1 MATITSNEVRTF
13 KDLDLNFTIHP
24 VKKDINK
31 HIGTNAIVN
40 SIKNLVLFNKYER
53 PFNPEF
59 GSSLRNLLFEN
70 ADAFTATLIER
81 EISEM
86 IKIYEPRAQVQQVVA
101 RASPDENGFYVEL
114 NFFVINL
121 TTPVQITFF
130 LERIR

>member
-1 MATITSNEVRTF
+1 MATVITNEARTF

-31 HIGTNAIVN
+31 HVGTNAVVN
-40 SIKNLVLFNKYER
+40 SITNLVLFNKYER

-86 IKIYEPRAQVQQVVA
+86 ISLYEPRAQVDTIVA
-101 RASPDENGFYVEL
+101 RASPDDNGFYVEL
-114 NFFVINL
+114 SFFVINL
-121 TTPVQITFF
+121 TSPVKITFF

>member
-1 MATITSNEVRTF
+1 MATVTTNEVRTF

-31 HIGTNAIVN
+31 HVGVNAVVN
-40 SIKNLVLFNKYER
+40 SIKNLVLYNHYER

-59 GSSLRNLLFEN
+59 GSSLRKLLFEN
-70 ADAFTATLIER
+70 ADAFTASLIQR
-81 EISEM
+81 EITEM
-86 IKIYEPRAQVQQVVA
+86 IRIYEPRCQVERLIV

-114 NFFVINL
+114 TFFVINL
-121 TTPVQITFF
+121 TDPIQITFF

>member
-13 KDLDLNFTIHP
+13 KDLDLNFTVHP

-86 IKIYEPRAQVQQVVA
+86 IRIYEPRAQVQQVVA

>member
-13 KDLDLNFTIHP
+13 KDLDLNFTVHP
-24 VKKDINK
+24 VKKDINE

-101 RASPDENGFYVEL
+101 RASPDDNGFYVEL

>member
-1 MATITSNEVRTF
+1 MATVTTNEVRTF

-24 VKKDINK
+24 VKKDINR
-31 HIGTNAIVN
+31 HVGVNAVVN
-40 SIKNLVLFNKYER
+40 SIKNLVLYNHYER

-59 GSSLRNLLFEN
+59 GSNLRKLLFEN
-70 ADAFTATLIER
+70 ADSFTASLIER

-86 IKIYEPRAQVQQVVA
+86 ISIYEPRCQVEKLVT

-114 NFFVINL
+114 TFFVINL
-121 TTPVQITFF
+121 TDPIQITFF

>member
-13 KDLDLNFTIHP
+13 KDLDLNFTVHP

-101 RASPDENGFYVEL
+101 RASPDDNGFYVEL

>member
-1 MATITSNEVRTF
+1 M
-13 KDLDLNFTIHP
+13 
-24 VKKDINK
+24 
-31 HIGTNAIVN
+31 
-40 SIKNLVLFNKYER
+40 LFRSER

-86 IKIYEPRAQVQQVVA
+86 ISLYEPRAQVDTIVA
-101 RASPDENGFYVEL
+101 RASPDDNGFYVEL
-114 NFFVINL
+114 SFFVINL
-121 TTPVQITFF
+121 TSPVKITFF

>member
-1 MATITSNEVRTF
+1 MATVITNEARTF

-31 HIGTNAIVN
+31 HVGTNAVVN

-86 IKIYEPRAQVQQVVA
+86 ISLYEPRAQVDTIVA
-101 RASPDENGFYVEL
+101 RASPDDNGFYVEL
-114 NFFVINL
+114 SFFVINL
-121 TTPVQITFF
+121 TSPVKITFF

>member
-101 RASPDENGFYVEL
+101 RASPDDNGFYVEL